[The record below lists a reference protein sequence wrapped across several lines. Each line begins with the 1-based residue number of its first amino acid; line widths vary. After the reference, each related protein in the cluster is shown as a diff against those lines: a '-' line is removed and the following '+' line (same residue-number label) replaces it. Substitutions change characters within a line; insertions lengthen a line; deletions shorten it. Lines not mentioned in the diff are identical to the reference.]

1 MNAPGGRIIL
11 LVIASLLGACG
22 GTYVPPP
29 PPSDAD
35 ARAYLNAVVDVAR
48 AGDPTA
54 LCALGG
60 GNCERALREAGGTA
74 AVPAGRPVVVGS
86 VAIQPSRRAD
96 GGWDTGGRLL
106 FVCVADAQVGSV
118 ETDML
123 VFRDDAGRLISIEP
137 VYWSGVQIDL
147 SRATNLGKAVR
158 PSCGPV
164 P

>member
-1 MNAPGGRIIL
+1 MNAPGGRIIV
-11 LVIASLLGACG
+11 LVIVSLLGACG

-35 ARAYLNAVVDVAR
+35 ARGYLNAVVDVAG

-60 GNCERALREAGGTA
+60 GNCERTLREAGGTA
-74 AVPAGRPVVVGS
+74 AVPAGRPMVVGS
-86 VAIQPSRRAD
+86 VAIQPTRRVD

-106 FVCVADAQVGSV
+106 FLCVLDGQGGSV

-137 VYWSGVQIDL
+137 VYWSGIQIDL
-147 SRATNLGKAVR
+147 SRVTNLGKAVR

>member
-1 MNAPGGRIIL
+1 MNAPRGRIIL

-35 ARAYLNAVVDVAR
+35 ARAYLNAVVNVAR

-60 GNCERALREAGGTA
+60 GNCERTLREAGGTA
-74 AVPAGRPVVVGS
+74 ALPAGSPVVVGS
-86 VAIQPSRRAD
+86 VAIQPTRRAD

-106 FVCVADAQVGSV
+106 FLCVAGAQGGSV

-137 VYWSGVQIDL
+137 VYWSGIQIDL

>member
-48 AGDPTA
+48 AGDPTR

-60 GNCERALREAGGTA
+60 GTCERALREAGGTA

-86 VAIQPSRRAD
+86 VAIQPTRRAD
-96 GGWDTGGRLL
+96 GDWDTGAL
-106 FVCVADAQVGSV
+106 
-118 ETDML
+118 
-123 VFRDDAGRLISIEP
+123 P
-137 VYWSGVQIDL
+137 V
-147 SRATNLGKAVR
+147 RR
-158 PSCGPV
+158 
-164 P
+164 

>member
-1 MNAPGGRIIL
+1 MR
-11 LVIASLLGACG
+11 
-22 GTYVPPP
+22 T
-29 PPSDAD
+29 
-35 ARAYLNAVVDVAR
+35 RAYLNAVVDVAR
-48 AGDPTA
+48 AGDPTT

-60 GNCERALREAGGTA
+60 GNCERTLREAGRDSCRSRRA
-74 AVPAGRPVVVGS
+74 PVVVGS
-86 VAIQPSRRAD
+86 VVIQPTRRAD

-106 FVCVADAQVGSV
+106 FLCVADAQGGSV

-158 PSCGPV
+158 PSCGSV